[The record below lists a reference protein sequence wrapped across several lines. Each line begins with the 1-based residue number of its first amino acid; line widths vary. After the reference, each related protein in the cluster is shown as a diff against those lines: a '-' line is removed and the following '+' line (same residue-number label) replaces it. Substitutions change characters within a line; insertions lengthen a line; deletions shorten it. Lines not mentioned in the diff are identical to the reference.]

1 MTVEEVFTTIAQHME
16 KGLAMHR
23 DFVKAY
29 NFLCLKGY
37 KKCQYYHFLE
47 ETQNYYYLC
56 HYYMDH
62 YHKMIDVGIVEQM
75 KVIPSSWFKYDQ
87 FEVDNGTKR
96 NAIRDMRKQWID
108 WEKSTK
114 DLLQRMYKE
123 MCDLNDIAGA
133 TKIEEVLCD
142 VCEELK
148 NAEKKWLKLETI
160 GYDIGL
166 IMDEQDALYNK
177 YCDKIKNFLS
187 KSR

>member
-1 MTVEEVFTTIAQHME
+1 
-16 KGLAMHR
+16 
-23 DFVKAY
+23 
-29 NFLCLKGY
+29 
-37 KKCQYYHFLE
+37 
-47 ETQNYYYLC
+47 
-56 HYYMDH
+56 
-62 YHKMIDVGIVEQM
+62 MIDVGIVEQM

-96 NAIRDMRKQWID
+96 NAIRDMMKQWID

-166 IMDEQDALYNK
+166 IMDEQEALYNK
-177 YCDKIKNFLS
+177 YCNKIKKLF
-187 KSR
+187 K